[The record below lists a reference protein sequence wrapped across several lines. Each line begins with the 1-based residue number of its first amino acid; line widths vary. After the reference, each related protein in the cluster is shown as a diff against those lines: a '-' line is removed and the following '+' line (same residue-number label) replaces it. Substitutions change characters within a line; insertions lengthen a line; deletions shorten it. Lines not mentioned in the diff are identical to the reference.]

1 MGNAIAVLAGS
12 GTEAQESTPR
22 GAAEGVA
29 EGAGGGGAG
38 HAEERQRDREE
49 SPCSRSVL
57 CVPRPDKSSG
67 CWTCCDL
74 PAGWSVAQA
83 CDLLLLLLLAVLLL
97 HLLAWPLLPVA
108 RGLRLAAV
116 AAISVLHSA
125 WNVVV
130 GTLFSRQSAGS
141 DARQGASAEAT
152 GRASLSE
159 TQVATVKAC
168 VAAMLAATDKRPY
181 GEASP
186 PAHVLASSATKLG
199 SNGDDDT
206 EEVAEE
212 EIVEEEINEEITID
226 EMESNGYADGFVDG
240 GGRLDGDEKRK
251 MFNASSMAGN
261 GKRFKAEQ
269 PRECS
274 TRSDGEEAQ
283 EQSNLAML
291 AHISEKVHLIM
302 ENQRD
307 HKRQLK
313 EMQVKAAGA
322 NGQAPAPVSS
332 SDGGSSSSGGSAVLD
347 SAKDA
352 KPGTSRARS
361 AWPRKNR

>member
-1 MGNAIAVLAGS
+1 MGNAIAVLTGS
-12 GTEAQESTPR
+12 GAEVQEGTPR
-22 GAAEGVA
+22 GGG
-29 EGAGGGGAG
+29 GAGSGGAG
-38 HAEERQRDREE
+38 HAEGRQWDREE

-57 CVPRPDKSSG
+57 CVPRPDKDTG
-67 CWTCCDL
+67 CWTCCAL

-108 RGLRLAAV
+108 RGLRAV
-116 AAISVLHSA
+116 AVTVISVLHSA

-141 DARQGASAEAT
+141 DARQGAPAEAT

-159 TQVATVKAC
+159 TQVATVRAC

-186 PAHVLASSATKLG
+186 AHVLTSSATKLG
-199 SNGDDDT
+199 SNGDDTD
-206 EEVAEE
+206 EVTEE
-212 EIVEEEINEEITID
+212 EIVEVEIDEEEIIID
-226 EMESNGYADGFVDG
+226 EMESGGYADGFVDG
-240 GGRLDGDEKRK
+240 GRLDGAEKRK
-251 MFNASSMAGN
+251 MFHASSMAGN

-269 PRECS
+269 PRESS
-274 TRSDGEEAQ
+274 THADGEEAQ

-291 AHISEKVHLIM
+291 AHISEKVRLIM

-322 NGQAPAPVSS
+322 NGQAPAPVNNN
-332 SDGGSSSSGGSAVLD
+332 DGGSSSSSGGSAILD
-347 SAKDA
+347 AAKDA
-352 KPGTSRARS
+352 KPGTSRPRS